1 MVRQSEAR
9 DRATVLF
16 KQHGLDMLGWKLEFN
31 KSPNHLGQC
40 WFSQKTICISV
51 YLLNS
56 SSSAD
61 VEDTLLHEIAHALV
75 GVGSIGHGDEWKAK
89 AREIGCTSNVCG
101 SMSKDNAQ
109 SVTPAET
116 KAKQHIKPL
125 TKACPTCGRVAI
137 EKARLTM
144 PNGTIYVSLE
154 CGHAHKK
161 DELDNSGF
169 SFETWTS
176 KSGKKLYPYQLEG
189 AQFIVSANGRALIAD
204 QPALG
209 KTVQAISFLR
219 GYESI
224 ATPALWVCK
233 STLKIQAMKEITDW
247 AGLQYFPQ
255 IINSS
260 RSFVLPGM
268 KVYIISMDLLRNFPI
283 QKIKDLGIK
292 TLIFDECQHIKNPD
306 SQRTNEV
313 RRLVNEID
321 FCIMLSGTPWKNRG
335 SEYFSVLNMLAP
347 EKFPSFAY
355 FKNKWVEYKY
365 DEAKGKYVERGINNI
380 PAFREF
386 TKDFVIRRLRKDV
399 LPDLPEV
406 NRQLRYVELE
416 KVYGESYEKAEAKV
430 AAAARAAILEGG
442 TMNMA
447 AMAAELMYLKHIT
460 GLAKVD
466 AQVADIEEW
475 LDEAED
481 WEKFTIFH
489 HHIDV
494 GDDLEKKINDLLS
507 SRGLNPCLRMK
518 GGIDPWTRDKIQED
532 FKANIKSRIL
542 IASTLAS
549 GEGLNLQFCQNASMM
564 ERQWNPANEEQAELR
579 FSRPLFYNDYP
590 RYLQETLFD
599 EDHTPLKPSIRVPY
613 LICADTIDE
622 MLTNLVEGKRYNF
635 DRGMNP
641 GSENL
646 KWDEMEMIKEL
657 MEAIVRKRYGKGKAA

>member
-9 DRATVLF
+9 ARAEVLF
-16 KQHGLDMLGWKLEFN
+16 KKHGLDLLGWKIEFN

-40 WFSQKTICISV
+40 WFSSKTICMSV

-56 SSSAD
+56 ASAAD
-61 VEDTLLHEIAHALV
+61 VEDTLLHEIAHALE
-75 GVGSIGHGDEWKAK
+75 GVSSIGHGDSWKAK

-109 SVTPAET
+109 SVTPSEQIER
-116 KAKQHIKPL
+116 KHIKPL
-125 TKACPTCGRVAI
+125 TKQCPTCGRVAI
-137 EKARLTM
+137 EQSTLTL
-144 PNGTIYVSLE
+144 PNGAVWVRLE
-154 CGHAHKK
+154 CGHLVKK
-161 DELDNSGF
+161 EELDKSGF
-169 SFETWTS
+169 SFESWVST
-176 KSGKKLYPYQLEG
+176 SGKRLYPYQLEG
-189 AQFIVSANGRALIAD
+189 ANFIVSANGRALIAD

-209 KTVQAISFLR
+209 KTVQAISFLK

-224 ATPALWVCK
+224 ALPALWVCK
-233 STLKIQAMKEITDW
+233 GPLKIQTMKEITDW
-247 AGLQYFPQ
+247 AGLDFFPQ
-255 IINSS
+255 IINNS

-283 QKIKDLGIK
+283 AKIQELGIK

-313 RRLVNEID
+313 RRLVNSVD
-321 FCIMLSGTPWKNRG
+321 YAIMLSGTPWKNRG

-347 EKFPSFAY
+347 EKFPSYAY
-355 FKNKWVEYKY
+355 FKSKWVEYKF
-365 DEAKGKYVERGINNI
+365 DEEKGKYVERGINNI
-380 PAFREF
+380 PAFRDY

-430 AAAARAAILEGG
+430 AAAARAAILEGRNL
-442 TMNMA
+442 NMA

-475 LDEAED
+475 LDESED

-494 GDDLEKKINDLLS
+494 GDDLEQKINEKLKE
-507 SRGLNPCLRMK
+507 RGLRPCLRLL
-518 GGIDPWTRDKIQED
+518 GGVDPWTRNKIQEE
-532 FKANIKSRIL
+532 FKNDIKRRIL
-542 IASTLAS
+542 IGSTLAS
-549 GEGLNLQFCQNASMM
+549 GEGLNLQFCQNASML

-590 RYLQETLFD
+590 PYLQETLFD

-622 MLTNLVEGKRYNF
+622 MLTSLVEGKRINF
-635 DRGMNP
+635 DKAMNK

-646 KWDEMEMIKEL
+646 SWDENEMMKEL
-657 MEAIVRKRYGKGKAA
+657 MEAIVRKRYGKKAA